1 MKHKER
7 PPPPSEL
14 SWQQKEKERRIREE
28 HEMRQKQA
36 AHGELGQL
44 TPVFDQLLLPVL
56 EHASSSGCPTMTHL
70 NLQLSGRYMIREF
83 IQELMQLVS
92 KWAQIQINAF
102 FKQEDGE
109 NALHYLANHKP
120 ARSRFMRRNSIA
132 STTSSNYEPLPFV
145 GNNCLTLIGRSIQQ
159 WEESCDPQN
168 KEIHRS
174 LAWVDSQSKR
184 SLQLFQPLDTA
195 KVTNTSKWVPM
206 THCATLSSTFVPRQR
221 LVYMVIQGLQVREYN
236 VCMLLGI

>member
-1 MKHKER
+1 MKPKER
-7 PPPPSEL
+7 PRPPSEL
-14 SWQQKEKERRIREE
+14 SWQQKEKERRVREE
-28 HEMRQKQA
+28 LELRHKQA

-70 NLQLSGRYMIREF
+70 KLQLSGRYMIREF
-83 IQELMQLVS
+83 IQELMQLTS

-145 GNNCLTLIGRSIQQ
+145 GNNSLILIGRNVQQ
-159 WEESCDPQN
+159 WEESCDPTN
-168 KEIHRS
+168 KEIHRT

-195 KVTNTSKWVPM
+195 KVTNTAKWVPM
-206 THCATLSSTFVPRQR
+206 THCATLSTTFVPRQR
-221 LVYMVIQGLQVREYN
+221 VVYMEIQGLQVSSIFN
-236 VCMLLGI
+236 C